1 MQLEKASRMLGE
13 ENVRIKQ
20 LDHANKGLES
30 QLTKKLSTLETLKS
44 ELKDETKENT
54 GFTEELKQVREEKRL
69 LEKDMRGKNAQV
81 SHLLKRI
88 EELKA
93 DKNDQAAS
101 YKALKAKLTE
111 LEVKEKLESE
121 EIALLKEA
129 IGKGVDISDDT
140 SLEEELEAIKKLLED
155 DEDELQSSES
165 SSQTSGDSAN
175 ATTEGGD
182 DDDDDEW

>member
-1 MQLEKASRMLGE
+1 MPAATCLLLLASLLPALLLASPGQPWTTE
-13 ENVRIKQ
+13 
-20 LDHANKGLES
+20 
-30 QLTKKLSTLETLKS
+30 ETLI
-44 ELKDETKENT
+44 
-54 GFTEELKQVREEKRL
+54 V
-69 LEKDMRGKNAQV
+69 
-81 SHLLKRI
+81 
-88 EELKA
+88 
-93 DKNDQAAS
+93 
-101 YKALKAKLTE
+101 KAKLTE

>member
-1 MQLEKASRMLGE
+1 
-13 ENVRIKQ
+13 
-20 LDHANKGLES
+20 
-30 QLTKKLSTLETLKS
+30 
-44 ELKDETKENT
+44 
-54 GFTEELKQVREEKRL
+54 
-69 LEKDMRGKNAQV
+69 MRGKNAQV
-81 SHLLKRI
+81 SHLLKRT

-93 DKNDQAAS
+93 DKNDQTAS